1 MTLLTLKTIE
11 DRLFTAGAKTIHVE
25 HFFRTWVSMK
35 VFNDQSLNYPKL
47 VKEEINQLL
56 DEMNN
61 SAQIIQEEKDG
72 EDSSKLIVRLQ
83 DGEIIESVLLPR
95 GGLCV
100 SCQVGCA
107 VGCVFCMTGKS
118 GLVRQLTDFE
128 IVSQLRLARQIR
140 PISKVV
146 FMGMGEPSHNRRNVL
161 SAIDFMAKFSGIGYK
176 NLVLSTVGDRRL
188 FNELEQRTIKPALA
202 ISLHTTSD
210 EKRKELLPNAERI
223 PVIEIMDFAS
233 RYAKN
238 THYPIQYQWTLIRGL
253 NDDDQEL
260 DRLEKLWLGQFAIM
274 NMIPVN
280 SVEGS
285 SYVRPDSDRL
295 SVIEDKLRQIGV
307 LLKYRESAA
316 QNVNGGCGQLRARYQ
331 AQKDEANG

>member
-1 MTLLTLKTIE
+1 MTLLTLETIE

-25 HFFRTWVSMK
+25 HFFRTWLSMK
-35 VFNDQSLNYPKL
+35 IFNDQSLNFPKL
-47 VKEEINQLL
+47 VKQEISRLL

-61 SAQIIQEEKDG
+61 SVQIIQEAKDG

-140 PISKVV
+140 SVSKVV

-223 PVIEIMDFAS
+223 PVVEIMNFAS

-238 THYPIQYQWTLIRGL
+238 THYPVQYQWTLIQGL

-260 DRLEKLWLGQFAIM
+260 DRLGKLWPGQFAIM

-285 SYVRPDSDRL
+285 SYVRPNSDRL
-295 SVIEDKLRQIGV
+295 SVIEDKLHQIGV

-331 AQKDEANG
+331 AQKDESNG